1 MALSVQE
8 ALTLVIALGGFLG
21 TIALLILN
29 LRVQGAMALLR
40 LEMANM
46 RTDAAVDR
54 ANFYEKVMDTM
65 SRSFVSR
72 DAWDTAHVAN
82 TRRLDGMDTKLDRI
96 DQRVSDIA

>member
-21 TIALLILN
+21 TIALLVLN